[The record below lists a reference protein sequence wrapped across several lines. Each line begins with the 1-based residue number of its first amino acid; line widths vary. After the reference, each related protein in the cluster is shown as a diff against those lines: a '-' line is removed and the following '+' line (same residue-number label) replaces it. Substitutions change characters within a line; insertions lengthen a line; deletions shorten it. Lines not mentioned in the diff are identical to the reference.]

1 MSGPSSSREIR
12 RQRILE
18 SASHA
23 FAENDYAAVSIGAV
37 ARRAAVSRGT
47 VYNYFG
53 SKEQLYREV
62 LDQRFGEL
70 MVGLEQMLARRRDP
84 VEQLERCVLEL
95 LRFFVR
101 FPRVLMLWRR
111 EELKRIAASNG
122 PVRVVHMAQRL
133 SGLLCEVIADGITAE
148 VFRSVEPTAT
158 SRAILGAIE
167 GTAGSLAGCREDDP
181 EVARA
186 VEQLAQFVHQSLLGD
201 AGRRAG

>member
-1 MSGPSSSREIR
+1 MSRAISARELR

-18 SASHA
+18 SASRA

-37 ARRAAVSRGT
+37 ARQAAVSRGT
-47 VYNYFG
+47 IYNYFG
-53 SKEQLYREV
+53 CKKQLYREV

-70 MVGLEQMLARRRDP
+70 MVGLEQMLAERRDP
-84 VEQLERCVLEL
+84 VDELERCVLEL

-101 FPRVLMLWRR
+101 FPGVLMLWRR
-111 EELKRIAASNG
+111 EELKRIAARNS

-133 SGLLCEVIADGITAE
+133 SGLLCELIADGIAAE
-148 VFRSVEPTAT
+148 VFRPVEPTAT

-167 GTAGSLAGCREDDP
+167 GTASSLAGCREDDP

-186 VEQLAQFVHQSLLGD
+186 VEQLAEFVHQSLLD
-201 AGRRAG
+201 NAGRKAG